1 VKRLKGW
8 PGWAVLVVVLA
19 GLLAVGATRDDG
31 PRTAAERAQALAE
44 RVACPNCEG
53 ETVAES
59 RTGASQSIRVVI
71 RELVDEGTASDEQI
85 LSYLETNYGQRI
97 LLVPRATGFDALVWA
112 LPVAGLVCALAALTA
127 TFLRWRREAAAH
139 DPTDADRALVDAALH
154 ADETD
159 DVEESAAP

>member
-1 VKRLKGW
+1 MNRVKGW
-8 PGWAVLVVVLA
+8 PGWVLLVVVLT
-19 GLLAVGATRDDG
+19 GLLAVGATRESG

-85 LSYLETNYGQRI
+85 LSYLETNYGQRV

-112 LPVAGLVCALAALTA
+112 LPVAGLFCALAALAA

-139 DPTDADRALVDAALH
+139 DPSAADRALVDAALH
-154 ADETD
+154 AQQAD
-159 DVEESAAP
+159 DVEEPAEP